1 MFHHDKKEVKP
12 DLITQNLRTRY
23 FDERILKE
31 LLTELF
37 GADNYRVGVCAFPP
51 CRAPAAKI
59 ISQMKEDEWI
69 IDVPRL
75 VTNVSCSLPENAT
88 FSC

>member
-1 MFHHDKKEVKP
+1 MSIGTTLRKLFHHDKKEVKP

-37 GADNYRVGVCAFPP
+37 GADNYRVG
-51 CRAPAAKI
+51 
-59 ISQMKEDEWI
+59 MKEDEWI

-75 VTNVSCSLPENAT
+75 VTNDELKRAKT
-88 FSC
+88 